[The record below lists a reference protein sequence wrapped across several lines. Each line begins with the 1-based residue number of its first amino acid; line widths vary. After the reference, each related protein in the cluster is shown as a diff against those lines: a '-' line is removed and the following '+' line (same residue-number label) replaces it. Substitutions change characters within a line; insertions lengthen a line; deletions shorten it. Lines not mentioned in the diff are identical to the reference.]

1 MNTTNR
7 FAIALLAVLTMPGCP
22 GDKCD
27 RDSDCSDDGSQ
38 ACVNVGIERK
48 STRCTDKSDCSSGQ
62 ECSGVE
68 TVDGDK
74 VSDSGTCVEYIAK
87 CVDRERVESAK
98 PGDSVAP
105 GWHIGAINVNAGPI
119 GVTIKRD

>member
-7 FAIALLAVLTMPGCP
+7 LAIALLAVLTMPGCP
-22 GDKCD
+22 GTSATGILTAPTTARKPA
-27 RDSDCSDDGSQ
+27 SISGS
-38 ACVNVGIERK
+38 RK

-74 VSDSGTCVEYIAK
+74 VSDSGTCVEPIAR
-87 CVDRERVESAK
+87 CVERKRVESAQ

-105 GWHIGAINVNAGPI
+105 AGISARSTSTRAPSA
-119 GVTIKRD
+119 